1 MQIPPSATRVTVSG
15 AHPGAPHWQPGH
27 RLEAVVT
34 RGAQPGGTAEVRIG
48 GLQLTLKLPIAAST
62 GDRLQLEVVR
72 AGTRPTL
79 QLLPSTTAPP
89 VSASANPTSAPP
101 AFSNALANLL
111 PAQGSQAPLLA
122 ALSAAA
128 RNPAAIAGLS
138 PDLQAAILKTLQQLP
153 SLAQALQPE
162 TLRQAIH
169 ASGLFYEARLAQL
182 AAGAN
187 LLARL
192 DGDLKAALLSL
203 ATQLRALP
211 GLPVPWPAR
220 PNREAG
226 PPRSGSGPV
235 AQGRIT
241 GEIAAGGS
249 PPFPETLRAASGQAL
264 ARLVLHQWSAVE
276 NSESGQSR
284 WLVELPLRS
293 GDGIDIVHLLLEREQ
308 NRGTPEQ
315 EAVWRV
321 ELALDLPELG
331 PVHARIAV
339 SGDRVSTHV
348 WAREMDTVARVQEA
362 LPELRAAL
370 EERRLRVRDLGCH
383 HGEPPPDRHAS
394 VNSRP
399 ILDDRA

>member
-1 MQIPPSATRVTVSG
+1 MQIPPHGTRVTVSIPQ
-15 AHPGAPHWQPGH
+15 PGAPHWQPGQ

-34 RGAQPGGTAEVRIG
+34 RGAQPGGPAEVRIG
-48 GLQLTLKLPIAAST
+48 GLQITLQLPVAASA

-79 QLLPSTTAPP
+79 QLLHSTTAPP
-89 VSASANPTSAPP
+89 APAATNPTSVPP
-101 AFSNALANLL
+101 ALANALTNLL

-128 RNPAAIAGLS
+128 RNPAAIAGLP
-138 PDLQAAILKTLQQLP
+138 PDLQAAILKTLEQIP
-153 SLAQALQPE
+153 SLAQALRPE

-187 LLARL
+187 VLARL

-203 ATQLRALP
+203 ATLLRALP
-211 GLPVPWPAR
+211 GSPTPWPAR
-220 PNREAG
+220 RNREAA

-249 PPFPETLRAASGQAL
+249 PPLPETLRAANGQAL

-284 WLVELPLRS
+284 WLLELPLRS
-293 GDGIDIVHLLLEREQ
+293 GDGVDIVHLLLEREQ
-308 NRGTPEQ
+308 HRGAPEQ

-331 PVHARIAV
+331 PVHVRIAV
-339 SGDRVSTHV
+339 AGDRVSTHV
-348 WAREMDTVARVQEA
+348 WAQEMDTVARVHEA
-362 LPELRAAL
+362 LPELRSAL
-370 EERRLRVRDLGCH
+370 EGRRLRVQDLGCH
-383 HGEPPPDRHAS
+383 HGKPPPDRHAS
-394 VNSRP
+394 VNSRSL
-399 ILDDRA
+399 LDDRA

>member
-1 MQIPPSATRVTVSG
+1 MQIPPPATRVTVSG
-15 AHPGAPHWQPGH
+15 PHPGSPHWQPGQ

-34 RGAQPGGTAEVRIG
+34 RGAPPGGSAEVRIG
-48 GLQLTLKLPIAAST
+48 GLQITLKLPIAASA

-72 AGTRPTL
+72 AGARPTL
-79 QLLPSTTAPP
+79 QLLPSTTPPP
-89 VSASANPTSAPP
+89 VPASTNPTPVPP
-101 AFSNALANLL
+101 ALSNALANLL

-128 RNPAAIAGLS
+128 QNPAAIAGLP
-138 PDLQAAILKTLQQLP
+138 PDLQAALLKTLERLP
-153 SLAQALQPE
+153 SLAQALRPE
-162 TLRQAIH
+162 TLRQAIR

-182 AAGAN
+182 AAGAH

-211 GLPVPWPAR
+211 GSPVPWPAR
-220 PNREAG
+220 PNRETA

-235 AQGRIT
+235 AQGRVT
-241 GEIAAGGS
+241 GEITAGS
-249 PPFPETLRAASGQAL
+249 APPLPGMLRAASEQAL
-264 ARLVLHQWSAVE
+264 ARLVLHQWSALE

-284 WLVELPLRS
+284 WLLELPLRS
-293 GDGIDIVHLLLEREQ
+293 GDGTDIVHLLLEREQ
-308 NRGTPEQ
+308 NRGAPEQ

-331 PVHARIAV
+331 PVHVRIAV
-339 SGDRVSTHV
+339 SGDQVSTQV
-348 WAREMDTVARVQEA
+348 WARETSTVARVHEA
-362 LPELRAAL
+362 LPELRSAL
-370 EERRLRVRDLGCH
+370 EGRRLRVRDLGCH
-383 HGEPPPDRHAS
+383 HGEPPPNTRPS
-394 VNSRP
+394 VNPRT